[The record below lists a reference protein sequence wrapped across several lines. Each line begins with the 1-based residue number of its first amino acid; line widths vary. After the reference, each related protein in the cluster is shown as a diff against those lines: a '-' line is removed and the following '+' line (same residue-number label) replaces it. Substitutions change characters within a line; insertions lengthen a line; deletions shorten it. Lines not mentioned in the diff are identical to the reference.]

1 MRRHIRSVAGLVLAG
16 LGGLLL
22 AGCEAPPDEIPSGQA
37 VGTGHIVEESP
48 ALTGFSGV
56 HVAFGVYAD
65 ITVGSPESVRVR
77 GDDNLLA
84 LLHWKVRD
92 GVLLAER
99 EPQWESFRPTQP
111 LRLTVVTPRFTRLRV
126 SGGSHA
132 NTSGVDTPGFSL
144 DASGGS
150 EVVMSGRAGQ
160 LVLEASGGS
169 WVDLRDFPVE
179 GLDIDAS
186 GGSHVRANV
195 SGQLTGQ
202 LSGGSEL
209 TCDGQPSSRLV
220 STSGGS
226 GVFYP

>member
-1 MRRHIRSVAGLVLAG
+1 MRRHDRSTTGFVRAVLC
-16 LGGLLL
+16 GLLL
-22 AGCEAPPDEIPSGQA
+22 GGCAGAGDGAARGQA
-37 VGTGHIVEESP
+37 VGSGLIIEEQP

-56 HVAFGVYAD
+56 HVGFGVYAD
-65 ITVGSPESVRVR
+65 ITVGPTELVKIR

-84 LLHWKVRD
+84 LLHWRVKD
-92 GVLLAER
+92 GVLSADRAAE
-99 EPQWESFRPTQP
+99 WDSFRPSEP
-111 LRLTVVTPRFTRLRV
+111 LRLTVVTPRLTRLKV
-126 SGGSHA
+126 TGGSQA
-132 NTSGVDTPGFSL
+132 NASGVESPGFAL
-144 DASGGS
+144 DASAGS
-150 EVVMSGRAGQ
+150 EVTLSGSAGQ

-195 SGQLTGQ
+195 SGQVTGQ
-202 LSGGSEL
+202 LSGGSSL

-226 GVFYP
+226 GVTYP